1 MAISLSAARFARDC
15 RGPAGLAMTV
25 TRLFRGSIDEIRQS
39 GFTFRVIRCI
49 AAACVVAA
57 AALPTAAEA
66 QPAGYPSKPIRAIV
80 PYAPGSPI
88 EIPAR
93 LILPRLVELLGQ
105 QIVIENRGGA
115 SARIGTEAVAKAPRD
130 GYTLLFN
137 NNSHTANVSQFRNL
151 PYDAVADFTPITQ
164 INATSGNLLVVHPS
178 VPARSVKELIALA
191 KGRPGELNYATA
203 GAGSPQHIAGA
214 LFAAMAGVQLT
225 HVPYKGTVAA
235 LTDVLGGR
243 VEVMAISPSFA
254 VQHIKTGRLRVL
266 GITGPRRTPILPDVP
281 TVQEA
286 GLAGY
291 DVVSW
296 HGMWFPAGVP
306 TEIVRRVHAEV
317 VKVLAVPEV
326 RRQFEETFLFPV
338 GSAPEEFAAFIRKD
352 IGFQASIMKTIGLE
366 PE

>member
-1 MAISLSAARFARDC
+1 MQK
-15 RGPAGLAMTV
+15 P
-25 TRLFRGSIDEIRQS
+25 
-39 GFTFRVIRCI
+39 GFSFNVIRRVGTAFAVLAVGFANI
-49 AAACVVAA
+49 AG
-57 AALPTAAEA
+57 A

-93 LILPRLVELLGQ
+93 FILPRLVEALGQ
-105 QIVIENRGGA
+105 QIVIDNRGGA
-115 SARIGTEAVAKAPRD
+115 SARIGTEVVAKSPRD

-137 NNSHTANVSQFRNL
+137 NNSHTANVSQFKKL

-164 INATSGNLLVVHPS
+164 INATTGNLLIIHPS

-191 KGRPGELNYATA
+191 KARPGELNYATA
-203 GAGSPQHIAGA
+203 GTGSPQHIAGA
-214 LFAAMAGVQLT
+214 LFAAMAGIQLT

-243 VEVMAISPSFA
+243 IEVMAISPSFA
-254 VQHIKTGRLRVL
+254 LQHIKVGRLRVL
-266 GITGPRRTPILPDVP
+266 GITGPRRTPILPEVP

-286 GLAGY
+286 GVPGY

-306 TEIVRRVHAEV
+306 DAIVRRVHAEV
-317 VKVLAVPEV
+317 VKALAVPEV
-326 RRQFEETFLFPV
+326 RKQFEETFLFPV
-338 GSAPEEFAAFIRKD
+338 GSSPEEFAAFVRKD
-352 IGFQASIMKTIGLE
+352 IEVQASIMKTIGIE